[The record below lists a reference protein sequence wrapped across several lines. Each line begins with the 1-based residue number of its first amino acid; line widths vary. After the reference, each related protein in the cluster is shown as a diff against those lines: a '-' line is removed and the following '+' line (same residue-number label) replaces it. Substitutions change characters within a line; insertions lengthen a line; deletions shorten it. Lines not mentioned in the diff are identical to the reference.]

1 MADSNSNNTSLTNVD
16 LGGFAYGTTTT
27 FTGFLLGSEVKIE
40 SFKFLETEE
49 GNFIEVVKRQAPA
62 PYATIAT
69 WPPRQSVDRVWKEIY
84 GILRNDAGKKE
95 LRLIKSIEG
104 SITPGHYVEEKVE
117 FPE

>member
-1 MADSNSNNTSLTNVD
+1 MADSNSNNTSLTNINP
-16 LGGFAYGTTTT
+16 GGFPYGTTTS
-27 FTGFLLGSEVKIE
+27 TGFLFEPEVKID

-62 PYATIAT
+62 PYATIGT
-69 WPPRQSVDRVWKEIY
+69 WPPRKGVDRVWKEIY
-84 GILRNDAGKKE
+84 GILKNDAGKKE

>member
-1 MADSNSNNTSLTNVD
+1 MIDSNSNNSTLNGFDVEGFSYTSTSTSTIF
-16 LGGFAYGTTTT
+16 GA
-27 FTGFLLGSEVKIE
+27 EVKVE
-40 SFKFLETEE
+40 SFKFLETEK
-49 GNFIEVVKRQAPA
+49 GNFIEVVKRQAPT
-62 PYATIAT
+62 PYTTITT
-69 WPPRQSVDRVWKEIY
+69 WSPRQGVDRVWKEIY

>member
-1 MADSNSNNTSLTNVD
+1 MADSNSNNSTLT
-16 LGGFAYGTTTT
+16 GFDIGEFSYGTTTT
-27 FTGFLLGSEVKIE
+27 STGFLFGAEVKVE
-40 SFKFLETEE
+40 SFKFMETDE
-49 GNFIEVVKRQAPA
+49 GNFIEVVKRQAPT
-62 PYATIAT
+62 PYTTIAT
-69 WPPRQSVDRVWKEIY
+69 WPPRQGVDRVWKEIY